1 MGITMAKNTR
11 LDESAEIYKKRKET
25 VPEKQKLKDMTM
37 KEKLQY
43 FNDYYKNKTLI
54 AIIVLV
60 ALVSIIYTVFSA
72 KPETILYAVIINDS
86 LDEDKKNEL
95 TSDFAAKAQIDLDS
109 KEIIVDSS
117 FFISDENPSASMA
130 SEQKL
135 MVYTS
140 AQDIDVIITD
150 EEQFKHY
157 QSQGFFDDL
166 SEHLPTDLYSKLGD
180 SFYLVNDVKDDSINA
195 YGIYLDRSKVYKE
208 AGSVIEKP
216 VIGILAN
223 SENKEYSVEF
233 IQYLLGELE

>member
-1 MGITMAKNTR
+1 MAKDTR
-11 LDESAEIYKKRKET
+11 LEESAEIYKKRKN
-25 VPEKQKLKDMTM
+25 VPEKQKLKDMTR
-37 KEKLQY
+37 KEKIQY
-43 FNDYYKNKTLI
+43 FNDYYRNKTVI
-54 AIIVLV
+54 GVIILA
-60 ALVSIIYTVFSA
+60 ALVSILYTVFSA
-72 KPETILYAVIINDS
+72 KPETILYAAIINDS

-95 TSDFAAKAQIDLDS
+95 TSDFAEKAQIDLDS

-140 AQDIDVIITD
+140 ANDIDVIITD

-166 SEHLPTDLYSKLGD
+166 SENLPEDLYSKLGD
-180 SFYLVNDVKDDSINA
+180 SFYLVNDTKDDSINA
-195 YGIYLDRSKVYKE
+195 YGIYLDGSKVYKE
-208 AGSVIEKP
+208 TGSVIEKP

-223 SENKEYSVEF
+223 SENKEYGVKF
-233 IQYLLGELE
+233 IRYLLGELD